1 MGGGGRARGESGIH
15 GGASEGADEQE
26 AGGDGQVDVEAGDR
40 AEGAALVDR
49 GGEDHEDQEERGDGF
64 KDPGR
69 EAGKN
74 PYHPRGARGPGRT
87 GVFGGAGPVGER
99 RGGAARG
106 PRAPTKKN
114 FTRSDACGE

>member
-26 AGGDGQVDVEAGDR
+26 AEGDGQADAEAGDR

-64 KDPGR
+64 KDHGR
-69 EAGKN
+69 EAGKK
-74 PYHPRGARGPGRT
+74 ARQAPGGGGPGTPRNF
-87 GVFGGAGPVGER
+87 GGGGAGAR
-99 RGGAARG
+99 RGEDGAGGA
-106 PRAPTKKN
+106 
-114 FTRSDACGE
+114 

>member
-64 KDPGR
+64 KDHGR
-69 EAGKN
+69 EAGEN
-74 PYHPRGARGPGRT
+74 PYQPPRAGGHGAPGI
-87 GVFGGAGPVGER
+87 FGGDGPVEGSTGEGAAGPPWPKGER
-99 RGGAARG
+99 IAWSERR
-106 PRAPTKKN
+106 
-114 FTRSDACGE
+114 

>member
-26 AGGDGQVDVEAGDR
+26 AEGDGQADAEAGDR

-64 KDPGR
+64 KDHGR
-69 EAGKN
+69 EAGKKTEQA
-74 PYHPRGARGPGRT
+74 PRAAGHRT
-87 GVFGGAGPVGER
+87 AGIFGGEGREEESRGEDAGGQR
-99 RGGAARG
+99 
-106 PRAPTKKN
+106 
-114 FTRSDACGE
+114 